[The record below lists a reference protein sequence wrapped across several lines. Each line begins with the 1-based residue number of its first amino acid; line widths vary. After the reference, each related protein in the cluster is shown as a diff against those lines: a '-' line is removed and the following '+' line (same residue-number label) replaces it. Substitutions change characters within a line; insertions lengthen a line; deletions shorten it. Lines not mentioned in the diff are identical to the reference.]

1 MLASSDSAETS
12 RRMNSS
18 YPNSVAVIE
27 EITRAPSSGGSSCFS
42 TAVCTCLIR
51 RPPSCHF
58 GSIAGPNS
66 FGFIEANCW
75 TKEPCTVPAIKQP
88 PWVVGEQVH
97 PQLANGTPARQTKP
111 STLFEPFS
119 RQRLANGPSAC
130 RTKEA
135 ALSEPFGHPPRGCAA
150 RSRGSSGRVPN
161 PDSSSPKLG
170 PANTTL
176 SAGACGEPN
185 AKLLLNTARP
195 GVPDA
200 SPRARARTSATVAQA
215 SVGFLTA
222 ATSVLV
228 LVRVAADCSKLQ

>member
-66 FGFIEANCW
+66 VGFIEANCW
-75 TKEPCTVPAIKQP
+75 TKEPCTVPAIQQP
-88 PWVVGEQVH
+88 PLGLGNRVH

-135 ALSEPFGHPPRGCAA
+135 ALSEPFGHPQRPAN
-150 RSRGSSGRVPN
+150 GSAS
-161 PDSSSPKLG
+161 STSSPFEEEDESPFVGMLQATD
-170 PANTTL
+170 PA
-176 SAGACGEPN
+176 
-185 AKLLLNTARP
+185 
-195 GVPDA
+195 
-200 SPRARARTSATVAQA
+200 
-215 SVGFLTA
+215 
-222 ATSVLV
+222 
-228 LVRVAADCSKLQ
+228 